1 MTYKA
6 RLVDRGFKE
15 ENINKIRKDSPTYCK
30 ENLLVMLLIIIT
42 SKLIVHSLDVKST
55 FLWGN
60 KIDQEITKNRYN
72 NARSTLYISEILHV
86 LCTKPSYSCSTIF

>member
-60 KIDQEITKNRYN
+60 KIDQEIF
-72 NARSTLYISEILHV
+72 L
-86 LCTKPSYSCSTIF
+86 KPPIESGTTIYGH